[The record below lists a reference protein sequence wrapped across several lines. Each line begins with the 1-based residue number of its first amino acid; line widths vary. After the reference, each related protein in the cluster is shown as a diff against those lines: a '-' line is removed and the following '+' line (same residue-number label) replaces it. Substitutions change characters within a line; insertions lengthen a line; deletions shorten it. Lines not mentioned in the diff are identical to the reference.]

1 MMAEEPKH
9 VTNGAR
15 GDDTFEQDLQEIL
28 EDGPNLNDLSSTVQS
43 GSPQRVLST
52 SAYAGSA
59 GIYGNSAAQKTSRL
73 TRSYTVPPGV
83 FFLTF
88 FTKPFNNSP
97 FYVQYCRNSFLW
109 EASYF

>member
-9 VTNGAR
+9 VANGAR

-43 GSPQRVLST
+43 GSPQHVLST
-52 SAYAGSA
+52 SAYAGTA
-59 GIYGNSAAQKTSRL
+59 GIYGNSAAQKSSRQTL

-83 FFLTF
+83 FFFSGLH
-88 FTKPFNNSP
+88 
-97 FYVQYCRNSFLW
+97 Y
-109 EASYF
+109 